1 MHSRGGRGIM
11 AIAST
16 AKGGTISKI
25 KAQLTPGAVVSVSR
39 NAADIVV
46 TEYGVAYLRGRT
58 VRERVE
64 NLIAIAHPDFRSEL
78 RREARKLGYI

>member
-1 MHSRGGRGIM
+1 MSI
-11 AIAST
+11 
-16 AKGGTISKI
+16 
-25 KAQLTPGAVVSVSR
+25 SR
-39 NAADIVV
+39 NLADIVV

-64 NLIAIAHPDFRSEL
+64 NLIAIAHPEFRSEL